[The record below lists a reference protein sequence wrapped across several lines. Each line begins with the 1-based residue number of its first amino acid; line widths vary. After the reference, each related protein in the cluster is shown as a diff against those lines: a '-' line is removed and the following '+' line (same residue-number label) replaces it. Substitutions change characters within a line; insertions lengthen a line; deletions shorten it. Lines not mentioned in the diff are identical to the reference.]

1 MSARRTPKVTAL
13 LDQLDAAGD
22 HAVRDLTGLAALLGG
37 QLTEQSPP
45 PALRRIL
52 ARLDTR
58 LKADQFTMCHH
69 LSPNAPAPTWWPA
82 WAPGRIRCAPCTER
96 TSERI
101 KGTREDWRCDACR
114 RMADGTVYLGAVLLP
129 GALAELPGFIGVW
142 PPVTVL
148 FGLCAACRIPDVPN
162 PRRPQAGEAGPA
174 STFPDNP
181 RP

>member
-1 MSARRTPKVTAL
+1 MSPRRTPKVTAL

-69 LSPNAPAPTWWPA
+69 LSPRQLCRST
-82 WAPGRIRCAPCTER
+82 PGRNNLDDA
-96 TSERI
+96 
-101 KGTREDWRCDACR
+101 REVVADSVR
-114 RMADGTVYLGAVLLP
+114 RAG
-129 GALAELPGFIGVW
+129 LA
-142 PPVTVL
+142 
-148 FGLCAACRIPDVPN
+148 
-162 PRRPQAGEAGPA
+162 
-174 STFPDNP
+174 
-181 RP
+181 